1 MLVILI
7 GWELWNGSSL
17 AIKKFGFHFLT
28 TSTWDPVA
36 EQFGA
41 LPFIYGTLVSSAIAL
56 IIAVPL
62 GIATAAYL
70 TELAPLWIRQPLI
83 SLIEMLAAIPSVILG
98 LWGVFVMVPWL
109 RDYPFPFLKHYFG
122 WIPLFTG
129 PIYGPC
135 MFAGG
140 IIIAIMILPI
150 ITSISRE
157 ILRSVPNLQREAAY
171 ALGATRWEA
180 TRIAVLSYAKK
191 GLFGAVILGLGRA
204 LGETLAVTMVIGNTP
219 QIVASLFKPGYTL
232 ASVLAN
238 EFTEATTDIYLQ
250 ALFEIGLVLFGI
262 TILVNLLAQAAAAN
276 YRGQR
281 QQHAR
286 CNSHAFQKNRQP
298 YLAQNQKR
306 AGIGKR
312 LYFRYSC
319 DPAHWVW
326 CSFTCSLT
334 GSTSVNWD
342 FFTKLP
348 APVGE
353 VGGGMANAIVG
364 SLELLAIAGVIGIP
378 IGVLGGVYLAEYGS
392 ARINSVLRFLAD
404 VLNGIPS
411 ITWGVVVYG
420 LVVLRFKSFSAL
432 AGGLALG
439 LIMIPLILRTT
450 EEVVLLVPNGY
461 REAAL
466 ALGVSRWKT
475 IVHIVMKTASKG
487 IITGILLALARIGGE
502 TAPLL
507 FTAFGNR
514 FWNHSLTQ
522 PIAALPLQIFTY
534 AISPYDDWHRQAW
547 AGALVLV
554 TGIFFVNITVR
565 ILTRGRGASVA

>member
-1 MLVILI
+1 
-7 GWELWNGSSL
+7 
-17 AIKKFGFHFLT
+17 
-28 TSTWDPVA
+28 
-36 EQFGA
+36 
-41 LPFIYGTLVSSAIAL
+41 
-56 IIAVPL
+56 
-62 GIATAAYL
+62 
-70 TELAPLWIRQPLI
+70 
-83 SLIEMLAAIPSVILG
+83 
-98 LWGVFVMVPWL
+98 
-109 RDYPFPFLKHYFG
+109 
-122 WIPLFTG
+122 
-129 PIYGPC
+129 

-150 ITSISRE
+150 ITSVSRE
-157 ILRSVPNLQREAAY
+157 ILRSVPDLQREAAY

-204 LGETLAVTMVIGNTP
+204 LGETMAVTMVIGNTP
-219 QIVASLFKPGYTL
+219 QIAASLFKPGYTL
-232 ASVLAN
+232 ASVMAN
-238 EFTEATTDIYLQ
+238 EFTEATTDIYLAGVVRDWAGPFWNNNSGEPPRPIAAPNDSDNIINTRGAIVMRSKRTDNHTWRKIKS
-250 ALFEIGLVLFGI
+250 ALASTTAFVSAILVILPLGLVFFHL
-262 TILVNLLAQAAAAN
+262 LVN
-276 YRGQR
+276 
-281 QQHAR
+281 
-286 CNSHAFQKNRQP
+286 
-298 YLAQNQKR
+298 
-306 AGIGKR
+306 GI
-312 LYFRYSC
+312 
-319 DPAHWVW
+319 
-326 CSFTCSLT
+326 
-334 GSTSVNWD
+334 TSVNWD

-364 SLELLAIAGVIGIP
+364 SLELLALAGVIGIP
-378 IGVLGGVYLAEYGS
+378 VGVLGGVYLAEYGS

-404 VLNGIPS
+404 VLNGVPS

-420 LVVLRFKSFSAL
+420 LIVLRFKSFSVL

-554 TGIFFVNITVR
+554 TGIFLVNIMVR
-565 ILTRGRGASVA
+565 ILTRGRGAPVA